1 MLLCLNK
8 AFYFLRYLRDLV
20 AARGSFCQTPS
31 PSFSCKHGN
40 LKYFQF
46 RFVVIV

>member
-8 AFYFLRYLRDLV
+8 TFCFCRNLRDLV
-20 AARGSFCQTPS
+20 AARWSFCQTPS

-40 LKYFQF
+40 LKYFPF
-46 RFVVIV
+46 RSVVIV